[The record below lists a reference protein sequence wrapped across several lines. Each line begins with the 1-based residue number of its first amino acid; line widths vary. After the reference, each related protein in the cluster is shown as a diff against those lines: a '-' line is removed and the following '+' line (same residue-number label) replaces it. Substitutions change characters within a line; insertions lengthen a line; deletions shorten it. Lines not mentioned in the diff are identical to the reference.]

1 MTLDRKP
8 VPCQFIN
15 LSDLVH
21 SLLFKVRKKKGT
33 MGVSW
38 HILVVTG
45 CAGIGDMSG

>member
-1 MTLDRKP
+1 MTLDGKP
-8 VPCQFIN
+8 ALHQFIS

-38 HILVVTG
+38 TILVVTG
-45 CAGIGDMSG
+45 CAGIGDSSG